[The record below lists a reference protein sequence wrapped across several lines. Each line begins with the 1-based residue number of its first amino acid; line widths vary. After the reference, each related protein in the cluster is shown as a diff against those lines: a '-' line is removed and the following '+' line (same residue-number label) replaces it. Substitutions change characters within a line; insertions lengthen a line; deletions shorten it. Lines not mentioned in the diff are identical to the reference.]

1 MKKKWIVFIVV
12 SVFVLCSVV
21 PAMAVESTWHGQ
33 FRINYY
39 SMNQDKDVDAGKAAA
54 RLRWRPTWD
63 VKVNND
69 VSMHMQLKIG
79 HIQSNTSNARYEQ
92 GGDPAVAIRHAMLSF
107 TTPVTGG
114 KFAAGLVPM
123 SDKFGDTLFSGDWD
137 FNPLALSWMGKYQ
150 NADIRLATGK
160 LMETSPSKDDDLDA
174 FLADIDVPMGN
185 GSV

>member
-1 MKKKWIVFIVV
+1 MLKLSVREFAVIKKEGIKMIKKSLVFTIMIVFLFGSAAV
-12 SVFVLCSVV
+12 SLAAD
-21 PAMAVESTWHGQ
+21 AMWHGQ

-39 SMNQDKDVDAGKAAA
+39 SMSQDEDVDSGVAAA

-69 VSMHMQLKIG
+69 VSMHMQLNIG

-92 GGDPAVAIRHAMLSF
+92 GGDPAVAIRHAMLNF

-123 SDKFGDTLFSGDWD
+123 SDTFGDTLFRGDWG
-137 FNPLALSWMGKYQ
+137 FNPLALSWMGKVE
-150 NADIRLATGK
+150 NVDIRLAGGN
-160 LMETSPSKDDDLDA
+160 
-174 FLADIDVPMGN
+174 LA
-185 GSV
+185 